1 MRVVLV
7 NATDTCIPFI
17 HLCINKRQQGRCTPT
32 ACWVVVSC
40 SEAHGEHEEK
50 EKFPMLQIYLHKA
63 KPLLYRNCTS
73 LQTSSIVELNEK
85 KELMRELM
93 RFIYEMLLMLDA
105 KVLWGVL
112 CMREKRNNFKGIH
125 CRNMHACVYMMICWW
140 SGMIGWLYEWMQKV

>member
-7 NATDTCIPFI
+7 NATDTCITFI

-63 KPLLYRNCTS
+63 KPLLYKNCVS

-85 KELMRELM
+85 RSSCENSCDL
-93 RFIYEMLLMLDA
+93 
-105 KVLWGVL
+105 
-112 CMREKRNNFKGIH
+112 
-125 CRNMHACVYMMICWW
+125 YMKCC
-140 SGMIGWLYEWMQKV
+140 